1 MKSTGGYH
9 RSGADQFGG
18 LRGGGVDRWLE
29 RPMVAP
35 PRPDRIVSGR
45 GLAIVG
51 GILVS
56 RVILDANILR
66 LLPRDSPAV

>member
-1 MKSTGGYH
+1 
-9 RSGADQFGG
+9 
-18 LRGGGVDRWLE
+18 
-29 RPMVAP
+29 MVAP